1 MESLKDGVMFSSK
14 YSSSTKQF
22 PSCHVIVMSNSLPA
36 VEGNLSRDR
45 VLLLD
50 ISRLPREFLLAGNVP
65 PRQNTDIEVPPL
77 FDWCYSVDLDPSIV
91 AGPAFTQAPSG
102 PAPSSQRPID
112 AFMALEPREPS
123 WGSRR
128 LPSIVSPP
136 SGGTADNNMCNN
148 LPSAGQSQSSS
159 DNEDEWEAMGAA
171 PSGGNCTVALDV
183 DTAHR
188 LAAAPACAGVIAN
201 DQVDSNSSAR
211 EYPEN
216 FANLADE
223 ILAAVVLASEPL
235 SASSE
240 QSAEDRADQSPN
252 SEPLATAPNDVIR
265 VIDCNS
271 NVDLEDLQQLC
282 GELPQQSQSE
292 ATTESQTSGS
302 PARKHKTLGKRD
314 RKYFAAV
321 GSADNPA
328 MQREPRKRKTAT

>member
-91 AGPAFTQAPSG
+91 AGIAFTQAPSG

-148 LPSAGQSQSSS
+148 PPSAGQSQSSS

-188 LAAAPACAGVIAN
+188 LAAAPACAGVIAD
-201 DQVDSNSSAR
+201 DQVG

-282 GELPQQSQSE
+282 EELPQQLSESE
-292 ATTESQTSGS
+292 ATSSRPAEVPVPLAAGGHKVKR
-302 PARKHKTLGKRD
+302 ARK
-314 RKYFAAV
+314 FVAAV
-321 GSADNPA
+321 GSSDNPF
-328 MQREPRKRKTAT
+328 MQRKARKAGKKLKVA